1 MNGSPEDEILNT
13 TLDELDVLSAQSS
26 RVDIEQAI
34 NKFSKY
40 LDTSIRYL
48 QNLQKGQNKNSPLV
62 LNKINDVMRKAWAVP
77 TYGHELGYSLC
88 NALRQCGGI
97 DLIMQN
103 CMNSDRE
110 LQFSSAKL
118 LEQCLTAENRAYV
131 VEHGLDKVV
140 NVACVCTKNSNSVE
154 HSRVGKYL
162 NLNQ

>member
-13 TLDELDVLSAQSS
+13 SLEDLDLLSAQSS
-26 RVDIEQAI
+26 NVEVEQAI
-34 NKFSKY
+34 LKYSKY
-40 LDTSIRYL
+40 LDSSVRY
-48 QNLQKGQNKNSPLV
+48 LQKGQNKNSPLV

-88 NALRQCGGI
+88 NALRKCGGV

-103 CMNSDRE
+103 CTSSDRD
-110 LQFSSAKL
+110 LQFSSARL

-140 NVACVCTKNSNSVE
+140 NVACVCTKNPNSVD
-154 HSRVGKYL
+154 HSRVGELTLGKT
-162 NLNQ
+162 

>member
-13 TLDELDVLSAQSS
+13 TLDELDFLSAQSS
-26 RVDIEQAI
+26 KVDIEQAI
-34 NKFSKY
+34 SKFTKY
-40 LDTSIRYL
+40 LDTSIRY
-48 QNLQKGQNKNSPLV
+48 LQKGQNKNSPLV

-88 NALRQCGGI
+88 NTLRQCGGI

-103 CMNSDRE
+103 CMNSDRD
-110 LQFSSAKL
+110 LQFSSARL

-154 HSRVGKYL
+154 HSRVGK
-162 NLNQ
+162 Q